1 MLLCCKFGVNRLIAQ
16 GLCKDF
22 LSVKLD
28 PTGCQLFLCKMH
40 DTLIIF
46 QIYSFCSVSNN
57 LRLANISRALT
68 LHVKGR
74 SQGKFFG
81 GCLVFTS
88 HFDKYRI
95 RLLQEVVDLVRIQK
109 EEAVGPSS
117 VFSKAIYHHLHSC
130 ARSDRCFCM
139 QGLLFHHPYLLNVR
153 LKHVA
158 LFTPVSKH
166 VSVAVADFRQC
177 CKG

>member
-1 MLLCCKFGVNRLIAQ
+1 M
-16 GLCKDF
+16 
-22 LSVKLD
+22 
-28 PTGCQLFLCKMH
+28 
-40 DTLIIF
+40 
-46 QIYSFCSVSNN
+46 
-57 LRLANISRALT
+57 

-81 GCLVFTS
+81 GYLVFTS

-95 RLLQEVVDLVRIQK
+95 RLLQEVVDLARIQK

-117 VFSKAIYHHLHSC
+117 VFSKAISIHLHSCARSDSLHSC

-166 VSVAVADFRQC
+166 VSFAVVDFRKC
-177 CKG
+177 CEG